1 MGYIAVGSENSTPI
15 ELYYEDQGAGQPVV
29 LIHGYPLNGHS
40 WERQTRDLL
49 DAGYRVITYDRR
61 GFGRSSKAGTGYDY
75 DTFSA
80 DLNSLLESLDLRDVV
95 LVGFSMGTGELA
107 RYVARY
113 GHERVAKLAFL
124 AALEP
129 FLVARD
135 DNPEGVPQEVFDGIA
150 AAAKG
155 DRYAWYTQFF
165 ADFYNLDDNL
175 GSRISQ
181 EAVTASWNVAT
192 SSAPVAAYAVVSSW
206 IEDFRADVQAVR
218 DSGKPPSSCT
228 ERPTGSSPS
237 TRRPAASAVSCRRR
251 STWRSRALRTGCSGR
266 MPRRSTRPFAP
277 SWAETC
283 PADSVVARRPAASG
297 CAATSLS
304 RRASRSA
311 SAVRGT
317 PAPADRGSG
326 AAGIAARRE
335 RGVGQLGSGQP
346 FSGVPLHRTE
356 AFGLLLP
363 VPAGPHDVVVAAAD
377 EVPPHDDLL
386 LERRSAQQNGSGP
399 SGRCVAEDQRTDART
414 EESELGGAQRR
425 PVQFDVPLVHQ
436 QAVLERGVDAQGE
449 GRAGLENQLRAEQG
463 CEGAHRRDR
472 LQQGAEEDPDL
483 GAVLADRRWHVSLEV
498 PFRIA
503 VFVRQRHPQLHAVQD
518 GCADGGDLGM
528 ADAATSRHQIELA
541 GAHVGVAAE
550 TVPMLHL
557 AVEQPGDGLQA
568 GCGGRSIPPRRATSS
583 GP

>member
-1 MGYIAVGSENSTPI
+1 MGYIAVGSENSTSV

-61 GFGRSSKAGTGYDY
+61 GFGRSSKVGTGYDY

-80 DLNSLLESLDLRDVV
+80 DLNALLESLDLREVV

-165 ADFYNLDDNL
+165 ADFYNLDDTL

-218 DSGKPPSSCT
+218 DSGKPALILHGTADRILPIDAT
-228 ERPTGSSPS
+228 A
-237 TRRPAASAVSCRRR
+237 RRFRRELPEAQYVEIEGAPHGLLW
-251 STWRSRALRTGCSGR
+251 THAEEVNAALRA
-266 MPRRSTRPFAP
+266 F
-277 SWAETC
+277 
-283 PADSVVARRPAASG
+283 
-297 CAATSLS
+297 
-304 RRASRSA
+304 
-311 SAVRGT
+311 
-317 PAPADRGSG
+317 
-326 AAGIAARRE
+326 
-335 RGVGQLGSGQP
+335 LG
-346 FSGVPLHRTE
+346 
-356 AFGLLLP
+356 
-363 VPAGPHDVVVAAAD
+363 
-377 EVPPHDDLL
+377 
-386 LERRSAQQNGSGP
+386 
-399 SGRCVAEDQRTDART
+399 
-414 EESELGGAQRR
+414 
-425 PVQFDVPLVHQ
+425 
-436 QAVLERGVDAQGE
+436 
-449 GRAGLENQLRAEQG
+449 
-463 CEGAHRRDR
+463 
-472 LQQGAEEDPDL
+472 
-483 GAVLADRRWHVSLEV
+483 
-498 PFRIA
+498 
-503 VFVRQRHPQLHAVQD
+503 
-518 GCADGGDLGM
+518 
-528 ADAATSRHQIELA
+528 
-541 GAHVGVAAE
+541 
-550 TVPMLHL
+550 
-557 AVEQPGDGLQA
+557 
-568 GCGGRSIPPRRATSS
+568 
-583 GP
+583 